1 MRAASLFGLMLSL
14 ATCAMMSSAEEARAG
29 MVYYVS
35 MSGDDGAPG
44 TSEQPWRTVQ
54 KAADTA
60 LAGDTVYLREGVYRG
75 RVVVG
80 NSGTPEAPITFAAYQ
95 GESAT
100 IDGEGI
106 ELHGRDGVFVV
117 AEREC
122 VTARGLRVINSRAT
136 GIMIRESRHVVVE
149 SCYTHDTAD
158 SGIGVWRSS
167 DVLVKGNEVVRA
179 CNGGSQECITI
190 AGSERVQV
198 IGNHVHNRGEG
209 PRGGEGIDAK
219 DGCSNVLIRGNHVH
233 ETRLGIY
240 VDAWKTHTQDI
251 EVTQNM
257 VHDCEGCGFAVASE
271 RGGLVE
277 NVRFVNNIAYRNRSA
292 GIMVAG
298 WNGGWQHPIHNVEII
313 NNTVYANGW
322 EEHTWGGGIGV
333 ESSGAQ
339 GIVIRNNIC
348 SQNREWQIMDQVGGA
363 ETTIDRNLIDGFRG
377 GANETRGLNAVE
389 GDPRFVSPETGDF
402 QLQPGSPAIGAGSTQ
417 DTPQADFAGN
427 PRQGAAPDIG
437 AFEYSDASTG
447 GAGQSL

>member
-1 MRAASLFGLMLSL
+1 M
-14 ATCAMMSSAEEARAG
+14 
-29 MVYYVS
+29 
-35 MSGDDGAPG
+35 
-44 TSEQPWRTVQ
+44 
-54 KAADTA
+54 K
-60 LAGDTVYLREGVYRG
+60 
-75 RVVVG
+75 
-80 NSGTPEAPITFAAYQ
+80 
-95 GESAT
+95 
-100 IDGEGI
+100 
-106 ELHGRDGVFVV
+106 
-117 AEREC
+117 
-122 VTARGLRVINSRAT
+122 
-136 GIMIRESRHVVVE
+136 
-149 SCYTHDTAD
+149 
-158 SGIGVWRSS
+158 
-167 DVLVKGNEVVRA
+167 K
-179 CNGGSQECITI
+179 
-190 AGSERVQV
+190 
-198 IGNHVHNRGEG
+198 
-209 PRGGEGIDAK
+209 
-219 DGCSNVLIRGNHVH
+219 
-233 ETRLGIY
+233 
-240 VDAWKTHTQDI
+240 
-251 EVTQNM
+251 
-257 VHDCEGCGFAVASE
+257 
-271 RGGLVE
+271 

-348 SQNREWQIMDQVGGA
+348 SQNRGWQIMDQVGGA